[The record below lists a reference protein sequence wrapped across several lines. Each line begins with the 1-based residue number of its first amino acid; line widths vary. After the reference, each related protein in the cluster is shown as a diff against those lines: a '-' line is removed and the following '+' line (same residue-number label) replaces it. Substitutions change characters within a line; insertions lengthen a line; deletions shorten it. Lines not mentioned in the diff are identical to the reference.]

1 MVAFLALAAAL
12 RRQAPNAPESRQR
25 STLPA
30 QNHRHNGTSF
40 LPSRKADGRIHAA
53 TAFSPPS
60 MAGRSLARSAR
71 SDPLVPR
78 GPDRTTRAASPT
90 TRADTAPLVPRGP
103 VPTRI
108 SADATRAPRHPCRSA
123 RYARYG
129 RVPVAAPASVTTR
142 PRRGAG
148 PPCPAGFASS
158 RTKPRVA
165 SDRTPQHQPMFGGGK
180 SLAAPRPNPPPPD
193 P

>member
-1 MVAFLALAAAL
+1 MALAAAL
-12 RRQAPNAPESRQR
+12 RVQAPHPPESRPR

-30 QNHRHNGTSF
+30 QNHRHIGPSV
-40 LPSRKADGRIHAA
+40 LPSRGADGRIHAA

-60 MAGRSLARSAR
+60 MAGRSLARFAR
-71 SDPLVPR
+71 SDPLLRR
-78 GPDRTTRAASPT
+78 GPDRTTRAASPA
-90 TRADTAPLVPRGP
+90 TRADAAPLVPRGP
-103 VPTRI
+103 APARI
-108 SADATRAPRHPCRSA
+108 SGNATRATRHPCRSA

-148 PPCPAGFASS
+148 HPCPAGFASS

-165 SDRTPQHQPMFGGGK
+165 SGSTPQHHTLFGGGN